1 MFADDTKCYKAM
13 LKLLLDKDMLQK
25 SIHDMTEWTTI
36 WLLEFNSLKCKI
48 MHLGLNNPNF
58 DYDIEECGCLHTLGE
73 TTAEKDL
80 GVIVDPLLTF
90 ENHIN
95 TTVNKARKISGLIIR
110 TMTYK
115 SPEVMVPLFK
125 ALIRPILE
133 YANPVW
139 NPHQRK
145 LINLIEQVQRN
156 FTKAIIG
163 MKKLEYEDRLK
174 ALKLPTLEYRRFRGD
189 MIETFKICTG
199 LYDPTTTDT
208 LFTFVPADNL
218 LDLMD

>member
-1 MFADDTKCYKAM
+1 
-13 LKLLLDKDMLQK
+13 
-25 SIHDMTEWTTI
+25 
-36 WLLEFNSLKCKI
+36 
-48 MHLGLNNPNF
+48 
-58 DYDIEECGCLHTLGE
+58 
-73 TTAEKDL
+73 
-80 GVIVDPLLTF
+80 
-90 ENHIN
+90 
-95 TTVNKARKISGLIIR
+95 
-110 TMTYK
+110 MTYK
-115 SPEVMVPLFK
+115 SAEVMVPLFK